1 MTQSVP
7 IRFATVAAA
16 ACLLLVPASA
26 GAAVTAQVGST
37 GTLTL
42 GGNGEGDRYGISCVG
57 GLVKLNGFDPDNG
70 PANCAD
76 IAAFHGATG
85 SGDDTVD
92 LTAVSGGAGFTH
104 PTLNDLSTVI
114 VLGEGVD
121 FGYLG
126 PLGGELWGQRGN
138 DQLVGSAA
146 TDRLQGGDG
155 SDMIRG
161 LDGPDLILGGRDNDR
176 LFGGT
181 GRDALHGEAGRD
193 RVLGGPGHDLLFG
206 GPGNDA
212 LIGGAGPDK
221 ADGQLGRDRCRARTQ
236 RHCER

>member
-1 MTQSVP
+1 VQ
-7 IRFATVAAA
+7 IKFAIVVAAA
-16 ACLLLVPASA
+16 WLLLVPASS
-26 GAAVTAQVGST
+26 GAVATSRVDSGR
-37 GTLTL
+37 LTL
-42 GGNGEGDRYGISCVG
+42 GGNGESDRYSLSCVG

-76 IAAFHGATG
+76 IASFHGATG
-85 SGDDTVD
+85 PGDDTVD

-104 PTLNDLSTVI
+104 PTLNDSSTVI

-161 LDGPDLILGGRDNDR
+161 LGGPDLILGGRNNDQ
-176 LFGGT
+176 LFGGA
-181 GRDALHGEAGRD
+181 GRDAIYGEGGRD
-193 RVLGGPGHDLLFG
+193 RVLGGSGRDALFG

-221 ADGQLGRDRCRARTQ
+221 ADGQLGRDRCRARVQ
-236 RHCER
+236 RRCER